1 MRIGGVASTE
11 LFGGTAA
18 RPLAI
23 VRVTLV
29 GEGPGD
35 TRQAPGAAPAP
46 VAGRGEGPAVATPRP
61 TVAREPGRGEQVE
74 VEVGVEVAAPYTAGS
89 PRQVT
94 VIAESTGPAD
104 STGLVGSTGPGPSR
118 AAAFRAQRGA
128 PVSHG
133 EPRPAPTSG
142 RDSPHSPA
150 RRWS

>member
-1 MRIGGVASTE
+1 MRIGSVTSTE

-29 GEGPGD
+29 GDGPGG
-35 TRQAPGAAPAP
+35 TGQARGVPAAQ
-46 VAGRGEGPAVATPRP
+46 VAVRVEGPAVATPQP
-61 TVAREPGRGEQVE
+61 AVARGPGPGEQVE
-74 VEVGVEVAAPYTAGS
+74 VEVGVEVAAPHTAGS

-118 AAAFRAQRGA
+118 AAAFRAQRG
-128 PVSHG
+128 G
-133 EPRPAPTSG
+133 PRRA
-142 RDSPHSPA
+142 A
-150 RRWS
+150 